1 MWLIFNTSPGG
12 ASKPSFCHPSDLP
25 LLILF
30 FSTVDCNSVFICIC
44 ELPAK
49 HKLFIFIMGQTWH
62 KVDAKNTGYLAE
74 WRLDECMESLEMKC
88 YKSPAWKETFNEWH
102 FFPLQGWA
110 ALVLLLFFLMIW
122 KKKSIHIW
130 YYLLKKLLTR
140 FRSYIFGIPICKGH
154 CECQPQAS
162 LSLCSL
168 HSSVTRNWLGYTKW
182 K

>member
-1 MWLIFNTSPGG
+1 MWLIFNASPGG

-110 ALVLLLFFLMIW
+110 ALVLLLLFFNDL
-122 KKKSIHIW
+122 KKKIYSHLVLFTEEIANQVQKLYIW
-130 YYLLKKLLTR
+130 HSHMQRSLWMSASGLPKPVFTPLL
-140 FRSYIFGIPICKGH
+140 CD
-154 CECQPQAS
+154 
-162 LSLCSL
+162 
-168 HSSVTRNWLGYTKW
+168 
-182 K
+182 